1 MYPDQNPNQN
11 QNQPNQYS
19 IDYLN
24 QIAPQP
30 QKSGIKDKFFFFIIG
45 GGLLVAA
52 VVLISLLSSSSN
64 GPTQKMQ
71 TLSAR
76 MTTLQKI
83 SGDTQK
89 SLKSGDLRS
98 TNSNLTIFLTN
109 ANRDIV
115 APLASNSVD
124 VKKIDQKITKAEDGA
139 ALTQKLEDAR
149 LNAVLDR
156 TYAREMTYQLQTIA
170 ALMKQIYDS
179 SNSKTLKAY
188 LEKTDADV
196 QPLIKQF
203 SDFSGADS

>member
-11 QNQPNQYS
+11 QNQYS

-30 QKSGIKDKFFFFIIG
+30 QKSGVKDKFFFFIIG
-45 GGLLVAA
+45 GGLVIAA
-52 VVLISLLSSSSN
+52 IVLLFIFTSSSN

-89 SLKSGDLRS
+89 NLKSGDLRS

-115 APLASNSVD
+115 EPLSSNNVD

-170 ALMKQIYDS
+170 ALMQQIYDS
-179 SNSKTLKAY
+179 TNSKKLKTF
-188 LEKTDADV
+188 LEKTDADL

-203 SDFSGADS
+203 SDFSGAEG